1 MLQTFYLDLLDSKAV
16 VKSSQD
22 FFPSR
27 RIHCQ
32 VFCILCQKVGK
43 YVISTTFECEIRISF
58 TIEKDQQKILK
69 TDWVKVL
76 FVYSFSTFLWIMP
89 RIFYIK
95 SSTGGTNKNVF
106 VDERKKAIRSF
117 WLISDYLTDGV
128 SRRVTVAR
136 DVLTNDD
143 QDVWTLDCQAVCA
156 LYNKYPIQYLYHL
169 ISCISL
175 SGRHNIKVNNMSRA
189 NIHIQNILSFNAI
202 LRR

>member
-1 MLQTFYLDLLDSKAV
+1 MLQTFYPDLLDSKAV
-16 VKSSQD
+16 VKSLQD

-27 RIHCQ
+27 RIYCQ
-32 VFCILCQKVGK
+32 VFCILCQKVSK
-43 YVISTTFECEIRISF
+43 YVIYLCKIRISF

-95 SSTGGTNKNVF
+95 SSTNKKCF

-128 SRRVTVAR
+128 TRRVTVAR
-136 DVLTNDD
+136 DILTNDD
-143 QDVWTLDCQAVCA
+143 HYAWTARQCVHCIT
-156 LYNKYPIQYLYHL
+156 NIQSNTY
-169 ISCISL
+169 II
-175 SGRHNIKVNNMSRA
+175 
-189 NIHIQNILSFNAI
+189 
-202 LRR
+202 

>member
-1 MLQTFYLDLLDSKAV
+1 MLQTFYPDLLDSKAV
-16 VKSSQD
+16 VKSLQD

-27 RIHCQ
+27 RIYCQ
-32 VFCILCQKVGK
+32 VFCILCQKVSK
-43 YVISTTFECEIRISF
+43 YVIYLCEIRISF
-58 TIEKDQQKILK
+58 TIVKDQQKILK

-95 SSTGGTNKNVF
+95 SSTNKKCFCWWKKESNKKF
-106 VDERKKAIRSF
+106 LVDQ
-117 WLISDYLTDGV
+117 WLSHWWCYTPGN
-128 SRRVTVAR
+128 SCSWYF
-136 DVLTNDD
+136 D
-143 QDVWTLDCQAVCA
+143 QWWSLCVDCKAVCA

-169 ISCISL
+169 ISFISL
-175 SGRHNIKVNNMSRA
+175 SGRHNIKVNNMGRA